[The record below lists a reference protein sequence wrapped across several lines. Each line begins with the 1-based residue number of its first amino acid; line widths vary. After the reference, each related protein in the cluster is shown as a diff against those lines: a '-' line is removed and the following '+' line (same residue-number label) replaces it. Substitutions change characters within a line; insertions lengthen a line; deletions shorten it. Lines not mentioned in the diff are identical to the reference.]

1 MTGGRIGAKETG
13 DASAQGGAALS
24 NTGVITGP
32 VTLSSSSRRPAVSGY
47 LLQVE
52 RMAAAD
58 FRGRGAE
65 LSELASFSTEE
76 PSRAV
81 AGKNYWRWLAPAW
94 AGKSALLA
102 EFVLNPPPGIDVVA
116 FFITSRMA
124 GQNDAAAFCEV
135 VQRQLY
141 ALLREEEP
149 LSTPATRDEQ
159 LRLAMDRAAEH
170 CAAEGRRLVLVVDG
184 LDEDHGVTA
193 GPDCHSIAALL
204 PRTPPHGM
212 RIIVAGRP
220 HPPVP
225 DDVPGDHPL
234 RTTEINHW
242 LAPSPH
248 AQVVRWD
255 AEQNLLRLLEGGGLG
270 RELVGLTVAAGGGL
284 SASDIAE
291 LTGSRT
297 RLVERE
303 LSAVTGRSFR
313 RRSVHWASDGPAV
326 YLLAH
331 EEIQRSAADLITDA
345 ELADCR
351 TRLHTW
357 ARTYRSAGWPATTPE
372 YLLRGYARLLRE
384 LGSTGQLVEL
394 VCDTARHERLW
405 QVTGADLE
413 ALGELSASLDQLLGQ
428 GRQSGDLDVSAALRL
443 AAARD
448 GLHERTAVLPA
459 DLIGLWARLGH
470 TGRAISLAQSQ
481 RDSYNRVSALTT
493 VATCLAAT
501 GHRERADALAA
512 DADNPEDEALL
523 LEAVAKG
530 LAEAGLY
537 GEAFRTVARM
547 EGTDRPAKALVATVR
562 RAADDHAA
570 HGRVGAETI
579 TPHLTEAVQAVATVR
594 GVEQGELYADLA
606 CAFSLFGD
614 EGRAQETVDLAVRNR
629 SDDEG
634 TFRQAQNLGHI
645 AVRLAPAP
653 GLARRAASIARDAAG
668 LAETIDDPRSVE
680 WLFPQV
686 AAGLAATG
694 QYERAEQVAGI
705 LSDPADRDEGLCAAA
720 RAAAHAG
727 DPSWALEVADR
738 LTDPIDVA
746 RILVAVGRRTAPP
759 AAPAEISR
767 LARRLLTL
775 TDAVSDQAWQAG
787 FRTDASDFLLRAGER
802 EQAEAVA
809 ATATALARNGTT
821 PRGDV
826 TAQIAVARALA
837 AAGAGWEAH
846 RLVDRAAESAEAE
859 SGYLR
864 LLRLVDVARGLHA
877 IGQDDHKV
885 AVLSALLEET
895 RQQAHHLEHADSLQR
910 VAEAFGE
917 TGRPDL
923 AREVARELLDR
934 AETLDSAYQQ
944 GWHRYCAAGACLAAG
959 DFDKALALVSSLPDD
974 VLDDFRSG
982 VVEKLVRAGEHAEAG
997 RLAEELTGTVEG
1009 DRSLMHIA
1017 AGMAAGGDFPGAV
1030 ALLDEIPGP
1039 GLRDRAMEKI
1049 VSASVR
1055 AGATHEAH
1063 ALADAIT
1070 DPGDRSKALAAVA
1083 RAHGPTPR
1091 GRVLLVEAL
1100 ALGPWDQVVEAI
1112 AGVAPEH
1119 LLLLADLS
1127 RNEHQ
1132 VPSGGSCDLLTDGPL
1147 AWS

>member
-1 MTGGRIGAKETG
+1 MTGGRIGAKGTG

-24 NTGVITGP
+24 NTGVIIGP
-32 VTLSSSSRRPAVSGY
+32 VTLSSPPRRPAVSGY

-52 RMAAAD
+52 RVAAAD
-58 FRGRGAE
+58 FRGREAE
-65 LSELASFSTEE
+65 LSELASFSTEALTE
-76 PSRAV
+76 
-81 AGKNYWRWLAPAW
+81 AGTEDASERNYWRWLAPAW

-159 LRLAMDRAAEH
+159 LRLALNRAAER
-170 CAAEGRRLVLVVDG
+170 CATEGRRLVLVVDG

-193 GPDCHSIAALL
+193 GPGCHSIAALL

-242 LAPSPH
+242 LAPSPY
-248 AQVVRWD
+248 AQAVRWD
-255 AEQNLLRLLEGGGLG
+255 AEQNLLRLLDGGGLG

-291 LTGSRT
+291 LTGSRP

-313 RRSVHWASDGPAV
+313 RRSVHWASHGPEV

-331 EEIQRSAADLITDA
+331 EEIQRSAAELITDA
-345 ELADCR
+345 ELAAYH
-351 TRLHTW
+351 TRLHRW
-357 ARTYRSAGWPATTPE
+357 AQTYRSAGWPATTPE
-372 YLLRGYARLLRE
+372 YLLRGYAQLLRE
-384 LGSTGQLVEL
+384 LGDTGRLVEL
-394 VCDTARHERLW
+394 VCDPARHERLW

-413 ALGELSASLDQLLGQ
+413 ALSELSTSLDQLPAHG
-428 GRQSGDLDVSAALRL
+428 GRAKDVDVSAALRL

-448 GLHERTAVLPA
+448 GLHRRAAVLPA

-470 TGRAISLAQSQ
+470 TGRAISLAESQ
-481 RDSYNRVSALTT
+481 QQSYNRVSALTA

-501 GHRERADALAA
+501 GHQERADALAA
-512 DADNPEDEALL
+512 DADSREDEARF
-523 LEAVAKG
+523 LEAIAKG

-537 GEAFRTVARM
+537 SEAFRAVARM
-547 EGTDRPAKALVATVR
+547 EGTDRSAKALVATVR
-562 RAADDHAA
+562 RAAGDLAA
-570 HGRVGAETI
+570 GGRVGTGTI
-579 TPHLTEAVQAVATVR
+579 TPHLAEAVRAVATVR

-614 EGRAQETVDLAVRNR
+614 GERARETVDLAVRDR

-634 TFRQAQNLGHI
+634 AFRQAQNLGHI

-653 GLARRAASIARDAAG
+653 GLAQRAASIARDAAE
-668 LAETIDDPRSVE
+668 LAHAIDDPRSVE

-686 AAGLAATG
+686 AEGLAATG
-694 QYERAEQVAGI
+694 QYERAEQVVRV
-705 LSDPADRDEGLCAAA
+705 LPDPADHDEGLCAAA
-720 RAAAHAG
+720 EAAAHAG
-727 DPSWALEVADR
+727 ATGWALEVADR
-738 LTDPIDVA
+738 LIDPIDRASV
-746 RILVAVGRRTAPP
+746 LVAVGRKLARSAD
-759 AAPAEISR
+759 PAETEQ
-767 LARRLLTL
+767 LARRILTVIDDVYAQVWQVGLLTNTSEFL
-775 TDAVSDQAWQAG
+775 LQAG
-787 FRTDASDFLLRAGER
+787 VR

-809 ATATALARNGTT
+809 ATATVLARNRTT
-821 PRGDV
+821 PRGSV
-826 TAQIAVARALA
+826 TAQIAVARALV
-837 AAGAGWEAH
+837 AAGAEAEAH
-846 RLVDRAAESAEAE
+846 RLVDWATESAEAE
-859 SGYLR
+859 DGYAR
-864 LLRLVDVARGLHA
+864 LLRLVDVAGGLHA
-877 IGQDDHKV
+877 IGQDDHMV
-885 AVLSALLEET
+885 TMLSALLEEA
-895 RQQAHHLEHADSLQR
+895 REGAHHSEHAESQQH
-910 VAEAFGE
+910 VAEAFSA
-917 TGRPDL
+917 TGHPDL
-923 AREVARELLDR
+923 ARKVAQELLDG
-934 AETLDSAYQQ
+934 AAALDSAYQQ
-944 GWHRYCAAGACLAAG
+944 AWNRYSAAGAYLAAG
-959 DFDKALALVSSLPDD
+959 DFDKALTLTDSLPDD
-974 VLDDFRSG
+974 VVADFRSG
-982 VVEKLVRAGEHAEAG
+982 VVEKLVAAGEYAWAE
-997 RLAEELTGTVEG
+997 RLAEELAGTLEG

-1017 AGMAAGGDFPGAV
+1017 AGMAGRGDVPGAV
-1030 ALLDEIPGP
+1030 ALLDEIPVP
-1039 GLRDRAMEKI
+1039 GLRDRTMEKI
-1049 VSASVR
+1049 VGASAR
-1055 AGATHEAH
+1055 TDAPNEAR

-1070 DPGDRSKALAAVA
+1070 DPGHRSKALAAIA
-1083 RAHGPTPR
+1083 RAHGPTPE

-1100 ALGPWDQVVEAI
+1100 ALGPWDQLVEAI

-1127 RNEHQ
+1127 RNNH
-1132 VPSGGSCDLLTDGPL
+1132 
-1147 AWS
+1147 

>member
-1 MTGGRIGAKETG
+1 MAGGRIGAKETG

-24 NTGVITGP
+24 NTGVINGP
-32 VTLSSSSRRPAVSGY
+32 VTLSSPSRRPAVSGY

-58 FRGRGAE
+58 FQGREAE

-76 PSRAV
+76 RPQGA

-149 LSTPATRDEQ
+149 LSTPHTRDEQ
-159 LRLAMDRAAEH
+159 LRLALDRAAER
-170 CAAEGRRLVLVVDG
+170 CAAQGRRLVLVVDG

-242 LAPSPH
+242 LASSPY
-248 AQVVRWD
+248 AQAVRWD
-255 AEQNLLRLLEGGGLG
+255 AEQNLLRLLDGGGLG

-291 LTGSRT
+291 LTGSRP

-303 LSAVTGRSFR
+303 LSAVSGRSFR
-313 RRSVHWASDGPAV
+313 RRSAHWTPGGPEV

-351 TRLHTW
+351 TRLHAW

-372 YLLRGYARLLRE
+372 YLLRGYAQLLRE
-384 LGSTGQLVEL
+384 LGDTGRLVEL
-394 VCDTARHERLW
+394 VCDAERHERLW

-413 ALGELSASLDQLLGQ
+413 ALSELSTSLDQLLSD
-428 GRQSGDLDVSAALRL
+428 GRRNGDVDVSAALRL

-448 GLHERTAVLPA
+448 GLHKRAAALPA
-459 DLIGLWARLGH
+459 ELIGLWARLGH
-470 TGRAISLAQSQ
+470 TGRAISLAESQ
-481 RDSYNRVSALTT
+481 REPYNRVGALTA

-501 GHRERADALAA
+501 GHREQADALAA
-512 DADNPEDEALL
+512 DADSRKDEARF
-523 LEAVAKG
+523 LEAIAEG

-537 GEAFRTVARM
+537 SEAFRTAARA
-547 EGTDRPAKALVATVR
+547 EGTDRLAPALVATVR
-562 RAADDHAA
+562 RAAREYALN
-570 HGRVGAETI
+570 GPVEKETI
-579 TPHLTEAVQAVATVR
+579 TPYVVEAVHAVTTAR

-614 EGRAQETVDLAVRNR
+614 EEQARETIDLAVRDR

-634 TFRQAQNLGHI
+634 AFRQAQNLSHI

-653 GLARRAASIARDAAG
+653 GFAQRAASIARSSAELADA
-668 LAETIDDPRSVE
+668 IDDPRSVE
-680 WLFPQV
+680 WLFPQI
-686 AAGLAATG
+686 ASGLAATE
-694 QYERAEQVAGI
+694 QYERAEQVVARF
-705 LSDPADRDEGLCAAA
+705 LPDPTDRDEGLSAAA
-720 RAAAHAG
+720 RAAARAG
-727 DPSWALEVADR
+727 APGWALEVADR
-738 LTDPIDVA
+738 LTDPIDRA
-746 RILVAVGRRTAPP
+746 RVLVAVGRRSAQS
-759 AAPAEISR
+759 ADPAEASQ
-767 LARRLLTL
+767 LARWVLTL
-775 TDAVSDQAWQAG
+775 IDEISAQAWQVG
-787 FRTDASDFLLRAGER
+787 LLTDTSDFLLQAGVR
-802 EQAEAVA
+802 EEAEAA
-809 ATATALARNGTT
+809 AARATVLARSRPT
-821 PRGDV
+821 PRGDA
-826 TAQIAVARALA
+826 TAQIAVARALVS
-837 AAGAGWEAH
+837 AGAEAEAH
-846 RLVDRAAESAEAE
+846 RLVDWAMESAAEED
-859 SGYLR
+859 GYAR
-864 LLRLVDVARGLHA
+864 LLRLVDVAEGLHA

-885 AVLSALLEET
+885 TMLSALLEEA
-895 RQQAHHLEHADSLQR
+895 RQKAHHSEHADSLQR

-917 TGRPDL
+917 TGAPDL
-923 AREVARELLDR
+923 AREVARELLDG
-934 AETLDSAYQQ
+934 ADASDSAYEQA
-944 GWHRYCAAGACLAAG
+944 WNRYCAAGAYLAAG
-959 DFDKALALVSSLPDD
+959 DFEKALALTDSLPDD
-974 VLDDFRSG
+974 VMDDFRSG
-982 VVEKLVRAGEHAEAG
+982 LVAKLVRAGEYAWAE
-997 RLAEELTGTVEG
+997 RLAEELADTVEG
-1009 DRSLMHIA
+1009 DRCLTHLA
-1017 AGMAAGGDFPGAV
+1017 ADLAARGDFPRAV
-1030 ALLDEIPGP
+1030 ALLDEISRPA
-1039 GLRDRAMEKI
+1039 LREAAMAEV
-1049 VSASVR
+1049 VSAS
-1055 AGATHEAH
+1055 AGSGGPHEAH

-1070 DPGDRSKALAAVA
+1070 DPDHRSKALAAIA
-1083 RAHGPTPR
+1083 RAHGPTPK

-1100 ALGPWDQVVEAI
+1100 ALGPWNQLVEEI

-1119 LLLLADLS
+1119 LLLLAALS
-1127 RNEHQ
+1127 RNEY
-1132 VPSGGSCDLLTDGPL
+1132 
-1147 AWS
+1147 

>member
-1 MTGGRIGAKETG
+1 MTGGRIGAKGTG

-24 NTGVITGP
+24 NTGVINGP
-32 VTLSSSSRRPAVSGY
+32 VTLSSPPRRPAVSGY

-52 RMAAAD
+52 RVAAAD
-58 FRGRGAE
+58 FRGREAE
-65 LSELASFSTEE
+65 LSELASFSTEALTE
-76 PSRAV
+76 
-81 AGKNYWRWLAPAW
+81 AGTEDVSERNYWRWLAPAW

-102 EFVLNPPPGIDVVA
+102 EFVLNPPPGIDVAA

-159 LRLAMDRAAEH
+159 LRLALDRAAER
-170 CAAEGRRLVLVVDG
+170 CATEGRRLVLVVDG

-193 GPDCHSIAALL
+193 GPGCHSIAALL
-204 PRTPPHGM
+204 PRTPPHDM

-242 LAPSPH
+242 LAPSPY
-248 AQVVRWD
+248 AQAVRWD
-255 AEQNLLRLLEGGGLG
+255 AEQNLLRLLDGGGLG

-291 LTGSRT
+291 LTGSRP

-313 RRSVHWASDGPAV
+313 RRSMHWASHGPEV

-331 EEIQRSAADLITDA
+331 EEIQRSAAELITDA
-345 ELADCR
+345 ELAACR
-351 TRLHTW
+351 TRLHRW
-357 ARTYRSAGWPATTPE
+357 AQTYRSAGWPATTPE
-372 YLLRGYARLLRE
+372 YLLRGYAQLLRE
-384 LGSTGQLVEL
+384 LGDTGRLVEL
-394 VCDTARHERLW
+394 VCDPARHERLW

-413 ALGELSASLDQLLGQ
+413 ALSELSTSLDQLLAH
-428 GRQSGDLDVSAALRL
+428 GRRNKDVDVSAALRL

-448 GLHERTAVLPA
+448 GLHERAAVLPA

-470 TGRAISLAQSQ
+470 TGRAISLAESQ
-481 RDSYNRVSALTT
+481 RESYNRVSALTA

-512 DADNPEDEALL
+512 DADSREDEARFLDAIA
-523 LEAVAKG
+523 EG

-537 GEAFRTVARM
+537 SEALRTVARM
-547 EGTDRPAKALVATVR
+547 EGTDRLAKALVATVR

-570 HGRVGAETI
+570 HGRVRAETI
-579 TPHLTEAVQAVATVR
+579 MPHLAAAVQAVATVR

-614 EGRAQETVDLAVRNR
+614 EERARETIDLAVRDR

-653 GLARRAASIARDAAG
+653 GLAQRAASIARDAAE
-668 LAETIDDPRSVE
+668 LADTIDDPRSVE
-680 WLFPQV
+680 WLFPDV
-686 AAGLAATG
+686 AEGLAATG
-694 QYERAEQVAGI
+694 QYERAEQVARV
-705 LSDPADRDEGLCAAA
+705 LPDPADHDEGLCAAA
-720 RAAAHAG
+720 RAAAQAG
-727 DPSWALEVADR
+727 APGWALEVADR
-738 LTDPIDVA
+738 LTNPIDRA
-746 RILVAVGRRTAPP
+746 SALVAVGRRLARS
-759 AAPAEISR
+759 ADPAETEQ
-767 LARRLLTL
+767 LARRVLTVIDEVSAQVWQVGFL
-775 TDAVSDQAWQAG
+775 TS
-787 FRTDASDFLLRAGER
+787 TSELLLRAGAR

-809 ATATALARNGTT
+809 ATATVLARNRTT
-821 PRGDV
+821 PRGSV
-826 TAQIAVARALA
+826 TAQIAVARALV
-837 AAGAGWEAH
+837 AAGAGTEAH
-846 RLVDRAAESAEAE
+846 RLVDWAMESAEAE
-859 SGYLR
+859 DGYVR
-864 LLRLVDVARGLHA
+864 LLRLVDVAGGLHA

-885 AVLSALLEET
+885 TMLSALLEET
-895 RQQAHHLEHADSLQR
+895 RQEAHHSEHPASLER

-917 TGRPDL
+917 TGHPDL
-923 AREVARELLDR
+923 AREVARELLDG
-934 AETLDSAYQQ
+934 AEALDSAYQQ
-944 GWHRYCAAGACLAAG
+944 GWNRYSAAGAYLAAG
-959 DFDKALALVSSLPDD
+959 DFDKALALACSLPDD

-982 VVEKLVRAGEHAEAG
+982 VVEKLVAAGEYAWAE
-997 RLAEELTGTVEG
+997 RLAEELTGTIEG
-1009 DRSLMHIA
+1009 DRSLIHIA
-1017 AGMAAGGDFPGAV
+1017 AGMAGRGDVPGAV
-1030 ALLDEIPGP
+1030 ALLDEILVP
-1039 GLRDRAMEKI
+1039 GLRDEAMEKI
-1049 VSASVR
+1049 VSASAR
-1055 AGATHEAH
+1055 TDTPHEAR
-1063 ALADAIT
+1063 ALADAIA
-1070 DPGDRSKALAAVA
+1070 DPGHRSKALAAIA
-1083 RAHGPTPR
+1083 RAHGPTPE

-1100 ALGPWDQVVEAI
+1100 ALGPWDQLVEAI

-1127 RNEHQ
+1127 RNNH
-1132 VPSGGSCDLLTDGPL
+1132 
-1147 AWS
+1147 

>member
-1 MTGGRIGAKETG
+1 MAGGRIGARETG

-24 NTGVITGP
+24 NTGVINGP
-32 VTLSSSSRRPAVSGY
+32 VTFSSPPRRPAVSGY

-58 FRGRGAE
+58 FRGRVAE

-76 PSRAV
+76 RPRGA

-159 LRLAMDRAAEH
+159 LRLAMDRAAER
-170 CAAEGRRLVLVVDG
+170 CATEGRRLVLVVDG

-225 DDVPGDHPL
+225 EDVPGDHPL

-242 LAPSPH
+242 LEPSPH
-248 AQVVRWD
+248 AQAARWD

-270 RELVGLTVAAGGGL
+270 RELVSLTVAAGGGL

-291 LTGSRT
+291 LTGSRP

-303 LSAVTGRSFR
+303 LSAVSGRSFR
-313 RRSVHWASDGPAV
+313 RRSAHWTPGGPEV

-331 EEIQRSAADLITDA
+331 EEIQRSAAELITDA

-351 TRLHTW
+351 TRLHAW
-357 ARTYRSAGWPATTPE
+357 AQTYRSAGWPAATPE
-372 YLLRGYARLLRE
+372 YLLRGYAQLLRE
-384 LGSTGQLVEL
+384 LGNTGQLVEL
-394 VCDTARHERLW
+394 VCDAARHERLW

-413 ALGELSASLDQLLGQ
+413 ALGDLSASLDQLLGQ

-448 GLHERTAVLPA
+448 GLHERTRALPPG
-459 DLIGLWARLGH
+459 LIGLWARLGH
-470 TGRAISLAQSQ
+470 TGRAISLAESQ
-481 RDSYNRVSALTT
+481 REPYDRVGALTA
-493 VATCLAAT
+493 VAACLAAT
-501 GHRERADALAA
+501 GHREQAEALAA
-512 DADNPEDEALL
+512 DADSREDEARF
-523 LEAVAKG
+523 LEAIAKG

-537 GEAFRTVARM
+537 GEAFRTAAKAK
-547 EGTDRPAKALVATVR
+547 GTDRLAPALVATVG
-562 RAADDHAA
+562 RAAGDHAA
-570 HGRVGAETI
+570 HGRIGVETI
-579 TPHLTEAVQAVATVR
+579 TPHFAEALHAVAAVR

-606 CAFSLFGD
+606 CAFSLFGN
-614 EGRAQETVDLAVRNR
+614 EERARETVDLAVRDR

-634 TFRQAQNLGHI
+634 VFRQAQNLSHI

-653 GLARRAASIARDAAG
+653 GLAQRAAIIARDAAD
-668 LAETIDDPRSVE
+668 LAHTIDDPQSVQ
-680 WLFPQV
+680 WLFPQI
-686 AAGLAATG
+686 ASGLAATG
-694 QYERAEQVAGI
+694 EYERAEEVATGF
-705 LSDPADRDEGLCAAA
+705 LPDPADRDEGLCAAA
-720 RAAAHAG
+720 VSAAEVGEPA
-727 DPSWALEVADR
+727 WALEVADR
-738 LTDPIDVA
+738 LTAPIDVA
-746 RILVAVGRRTAPP
+746 RILVAVGRRMARS

-767 LARRLLTL
+767 LARRVLTV
-775 TDAVSDQAWQAG
+775 TDEVSGHGWRTE
-787 FRTDASDFLLRAGER
+787 FRTDTSDFLLRAGER
-802 EQAEAVA
+802 EQAETVA
-809 ATATALARNGTT
+809 ATATALARNSTT
-821 PRGDV
+821 PRGNV

-837 AAGAGWEAH
+837 AAGAESEAH
-846 RLVDRAAESAEAE
+846 RLVHWARESAEAE
-859 SGYLR
+859 TGYLR
-864 LLRLVDVARGLHA
+864 LLRLAYVAGGLHA
-877 IGQDDHKV
+877 IGRDDHKV
-885 AVLSALLEET
+885 AMLAALLEET
-895 RQQAHHLEHADSLQR
+895 RQEAHHSEHADSMQR

-917 TGRPDL
+917 TGDPDL

-934 AETLDSAYQQ
+934 AEALDSAYQQ
-944 GWHRYCAAGACLAAG
+944 GWNRYCAAGAYLAAG
-959 DFDKALALVSSLPDD
+959 DFENALALTDSLPD
-974 VLDDFRSG
+974 VVVSDFLAR
-982 VVEKLVRAGEHAEAG
+982 VVEKLVRAGEYAWAE
-997 RLAEELTGTVEG
+997 RLAEELADARGG
-1009 DRSLMHIA
+1009 DRCLRHLA
-1017 AGMAAGGDFPGAV
+1017 AGMAGRGDFPRAV
-1030 ALLDEIPGP
+1030 ALLDEISVSAQ
-1039 GLRDRAMEKI
+1039 REAAMAEV

-1055 AGATHEAH
+1055 ADAPHEAR

-1070 DPGDRSKALAAVA
+1070 APDHRSQALAAIA
-1083 RAHGPTPR
+1083 HSHGPTPT

-1100 ALGPWDQVVEAI
+1100 ALGPWDHLVEAI
-1112 AGVAPEH
+1112 AAVAPEH
-1119 LLLLADLS
+1119 LVLLANLS
-1127 RNEHQ
+1127 RNEH
-1132 VPSGGSCDLLTDGPL
+1132 
-1147 AWS
+1147 